1 MSKTC
6 ESDRIVSIENLHI
19 NRISMPKSSCSINF
33 LYKKEILG
41 NPRAKLGLIR
51 ARFME
56 IDLYLTEKRN
66 NVVKKKDEKRGD
78 VVVVVLGYV

>member
-1 MSKTC
+1 
-6 ESDRIVSIENLHI
+6 
-19 NRISMPKSSCSINF
+19 
-33 LYKKEILG
+33 LG